1 MVEYQQVV
9 DRLGQFGIAEE
20 QIDTAALRFDMA
32 LILQYVVN
40 YCNLDNGNEIPEILD
55 LRIIDRICSEYL
67 MKKKNAGLLEGFNY
81 EQAVKTIKEGDTQ
94 IQFASEADGTTP
106 EERFNKLVDYLYKG
120 FDKWICKYR
129 KIRW

>member
-9 DRLGQFGIAEE
+9 ERLGQFGIAEE
-20 QIDTAALRFDMA
+20 QIDTAALQFDMD
-32 LILQYVVN
+32 LILRYVVN

-67 MKKKNAGLLEGFNY
+67 MKKKNAGMLEGFDY

-106 EERFNKLVDYLYKG
+106 EERFNKLVDYLYKN
-120 FDKWICKYR
+120 FDKWCAKVR
-129 KIRW
+129 RIRW

>member
-20 QIDTAALRFDMA
+20 QIDVAALQFDMA
-32 LILQYVVN
+32 LILRYVVN

-67 MKKKNAGLLEGFNY
+67 MKKKNAGMLEGFDY

-106 EERFNKLVDYLYKG
+106 EERFNKLVDYLYKN

-129 KIRW
+129 RIRW

>member
-20 QIDTAALRFDMA
+20 QIDTAALQFDMT

-67 MKKKNAGLLEGFNY
+67 MKKKNAGLLEGFDY

>member
-20 QIDTAALRFDMA
+20 QIDTAALQFDMA
-32 LILQYVVN
+32 LILRYVVN

-67 MKKKNAGLLEGFNY
+67 MKKKNAGLLEGFDY

-94 IQFASEADGTTP
+94 IQFAIEADGTTP
-106 EERFNKLVDYLYKG
+106 EERFNKLCDWLYKG
-120 FDKWICKYR
+120 FDKWVCKYR

>member
-20 QIDTAALRFDMA
+20 QIDTAALQFDMA
-32 LILQYVVN
+32 LILRYVVN
-40 YCNLDNGNEIPEILD
+40 YCNLDNENEIPEILD

-67 MKKKNAGLLEGFNY
+67 MKKKNAGLLEGFDY

-120 FDKWICKYR
+120 FDKWCAKHR

>member
-9 DRLGQFGIAEE
+9 ERLGQFGIAEE
-20 QIDTAALRFDMA
+20 QIDVAALQFDMA
-32 LILQYVVN
+32 LILRYVVN

-67 MKKKNAGLLEGFNY
+67 MKKKNAGMLEGFDY

-129 KIRW
+129 RIRW